1 MRKFALYDVT
11 WASNVP
17 SDDIIVILIEE
28 TMSLCRI
35 TVVFRVFVYFNR
47 DTATMR
53 KRCALSCTLNRRH
66 IDL

>member
-11 WASNVP
+11 WVSNVP

-35 TVVFRVFVYFNR
+35 TMVLRVFVYFNR
-47 DTATMR
+47 DTATTR
-53 KRCALSCTLNRRH
+53 KGCAIH
-66 IDL
+66 

>member
-28 TMSLCRI
+28 TMCRI

-53 KRCALSCTLNRRH
+53 KRCALYYVH
-66 IDL
+66 